1 MSKQIKRY
9 LNYLSNALKQNK
21 KIIFCALI
29 STFAWGTIA
38 HGSFFLH
45 NSFSHDSLNELVPS
59 VMGNSWKI
67 QLGRVFVPIYRLILG
82 EIVTTPWTIGLLSL
96 FYIAIAVF
104 LVAKIFKIKSRS
116 IIVLISGIF
125 VTNISVISI
134 TATYIHDLDCY
145 MFALALSVFAVY
157 LWRKYKKG
165 YLCGAIPICFSLGL
179 YQSFISVTITLIII
193 SLIIDLTIFFL
204 LN

>member
-1 MSKQIKRY
+1 MSKQIKPY

-21 KIIFCALI
+21 KTIFCALI

-59 VMGNSWKI
+59 IMGNSWKI

-104 LVAKIFKIKSRS
+104 
-116 IIVLISGIF
+116 
-125 VTNISVISI
+125 
-134 TATYIHDLDCY
+134 
-145 MFALALSVFAVY
+145 
-157 LWRKYKKG
+157 
-165 YLCGAIPICFSLGL
+165 FSCKD
-179 YQSFISVTITLIII
+179 F
-193 SLIIDLTIFFL
+193 
-204 LN
+204 